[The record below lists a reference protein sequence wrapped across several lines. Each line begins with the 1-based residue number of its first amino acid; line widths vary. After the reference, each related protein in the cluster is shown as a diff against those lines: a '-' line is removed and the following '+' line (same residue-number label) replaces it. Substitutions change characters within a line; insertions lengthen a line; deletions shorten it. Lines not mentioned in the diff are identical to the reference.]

1 MAYYQ
6 RRGRVP
12 AKRFTTLVNDNGG
25 IFYEELMTSSGFE
38 GPLSLLYRL
47 RQPTRVLRTEPTT
60 GTTLEPCEDGAVR
73 NHLLTVERV
82 TSTGDELAARVP
94 LYFNDDLVYSLSHPS
109 ESTERFVRNAS
120 ADELLVVVNG
130 TGVIESMFGDLDY
143 GPLDVVYVP
152 RGTTWRMRPAV
163 GPQRVVVLE
172 TSSPCG
178 PPPRYRN
185 VAGQFLPR
193 SLYSERDLRLPELR
207 DPRDETGEFTIAVKT
222 ASTVTNYVMANHP
235 FDVVGWDGALYPYAL
250 NLADLEPLSGRVH
263 LMPDMH
269 QIFAASGVLI
279 SGITPSR
286 MPDHPNAYRAQ
297 SDHSADCDEIYYRFG
312 SDDGSVIPGVGT
324 ITMHTRATA
333 HGPKPGF
340 EQRPLPERGHLFGL
354 ILDVTRPLSLT
365 AAAMAADDPD
375 YVQAW
380 L

>member
-12 AKRFTTLVNDNGG
+12 AKRFTTLANDHGG

-38 GPLSLLYRL
+38 GPSSLLYRL
-47 RQPTRVLRTEPTT
+47 RQPTRVLRTVP
-60 GTTLEPCEDGAVR
+60 GAVVGLHAAGDATVR
-73 NHLLTVERV
+73 NHLLNVDRV
-82 TSTGDELAARVP
+82 TSSGDELAARTP
-94 LYFNDDLVYSLSHPS
+94 LYFNDDLVYSLSHPT
-109 ESTERFVRNAS
+109 ESSERFVRDAF
-120 ADELLVVVNG
+120 ADELLVIVEG
-130 TGVIESMFGDLDY
+130 TRVIEAMFGDLDY
-143 GPLDVVYVP
+143 GPLDVVHVP
-152 RGTTWRMRPAV
+152 RGATWRLRPTA
-163 GPQRVVVLE
+163 GPQTMVVLE
-172 TSSPCG
+172 TSTPCV

-185 VAGQFLPR
+185 AAGQFLAR
-193 SLYSERDLRLPELR
+193 SLYSERDLRLPELQS
-207 DPRDETGEFTIAVKT
+207 PHAEAGEFTITVKT
-222 ASTVTNYVMANHP
+222 GDSVTNYVMANHP

-269 QIFAASGVLI
+269 QIFVATGVLI

-286 MPDHPNAYRAQ
+286 MPDHPAAYPAQ

-312 SDDGSVIPGVGT
+312 SDDGSKIPGVGT
-324 ITMHTRATA
+324 ITMHTRAGA

-340 EQRPLPERGHLFGL
+340 EHRPLPERGHLFGL